1 MKCLGVT
8 WTEKQQ
14 LIKLTVTINTKCC
27 CIDISCTKYLY
38 TAPIF
43 PILIIH
49 NKMVLPKNYFSL
61 QRWEFVLINYHF
73 FWRIANYVQ
82 NNWPPPHRLRINESF
97 FKKLIGCWLLLVRG
111 WWTAANSLC
120 VYIYCNTF
128 SNFLVRLAPITL
140 SVPLY

>member
-14 LIKLTVTINTKCC
+14 LSKLTVTINTKCC

-73 FWRIANYVQ
+73 FWESPIMSRIIGLRPTGSELMNLFLKSWLAADCCLSEGDGLLPTVYVF
-82 NNWPPPHRLRINESF
+82 IF
-97 FKKLIGCWLLLVRG
+97 I
-111 WWTAANSLC
+111 A
-120 VYIYCNTF
+120 
-128 SNFLVRLAPITL
+128 TL
-140 SVPLY
+140 SVIFLLG